1 MLGVRNMNG
10 DWRSYYKEHCMSVD
24 EAMGLIR
31 SGDLIVDGHG
41 HGRSEIFGPALVKRA
56 GELKDVKL
64 TTGYNL
70 GTVPYCQPE
79 YADSFRHIS
88 VFNTAQTRQA
98 HWDGRAEFVPAHF
111 SQLERTFESWN
122 PQVLF
127 TQVTPPNEDG
137 YVSMGV
143 SVDFTRAMLDICP
156 LVIAQVNPNMPWTGG
171 DAVIPVTS
179 IHAFVEQ
186 ASEIPEIPEATTVSE
201 VDKAIAGHIAGLVND
216 GDTLQIGVGSVPD
229 TVLSMLTGHKH
240 LGIHTELGSTG
251 IMKLMEKGVI
261 DNSRKT
267 LDPGKVVC
275 TLMGG
280 TREFYDFVDHNEDF
294 VMKKSSYVLNPAVIC
309 QQKNMVAMNA
319 AIEVDLFGQVCSEM
333 IGGKQYS
340 GIGGQVDFLRG
351 AMMAEGGR
359 SIICLPSTA
368 AKGTKSRIVPRLAAG
383 NAVTASRCDVMYI
396 VTEYGVAQM
405 WGNSNRERARQLI
418 AIAHPDFREQL
429 ERDFHQQLQGTR

>member
-1 MLGVRNMNG
+1 MSA

-24 EAMGLIR
+24 EAMGLIQ

-56 GELKDVKL
+56 GELKDVTL

-70 GTVPYCQPE
+70 GTAPHCQPE
-79 YADSFRHIS
+79 YEGSLKHIS
-88 VFNTAQTRQA
+88 VFNTAHTRQA

-111 SQLERTFESWN
+111 SQLERTFASWN
-122 PQVLF
+122 PRVLF
-127 TQVTPPNEDG
+127 TQVTPPNEEG

-143 SVDFTRAMLDICP
+143 SVDFTRAMVDICP

-171 DAVIPVTS
+171 DAVIPVTA

-186 ASEIPEIPEATTVSE
+186 ASDIPEIPEATTVSE
-201 VDKAIAGHIAGLVND
+201 TDRAIAGHIAGLVND

-251 IMKLMEKGVI
+251 IMNLMKKGVI

-267 LDPGKVVC
+267 VDPGKVVC

-280 TREFYDFVDHNEDF
+280 TREFYDFVDHNDDF
-294 VMKKSSYVLNPAVIC
+294 VMRRSSYVLNPAVIC

-319 AIEVDLFGQVCSEM
+319 AIEVDLYGQVCSEM

-368 AKGTKSRIVPRLAAG
+368 ARGTKSRIVPRLGIG

-429 ERDFHQQLQGTR
+429 ERDFYAQLKGEV

>member
-1 MLGVRNMNG
+1 MNG

-186 ASEIPEIPEATTVSE
+186 ASEIPEIPEATTVSD

-280 TREFYDFVDHNEDF
+280 TRKFYDFVDHNEDF
-294 VMKKSSYVLNPAVIC
+294 VMRKSSYVLNPAVIC

>member
-1 MLGVRNMNG
+1 
-10 DWRSYYKEHCMSVD
+10 
-24 EAMGLIR
+24 
-31 SGDLIVDGHG
+31 
-41 HGRSEIFGPALVKRA
+41 
-56 GELKDVKL
+56 
-64 TTGYNL
+64 
-70 GTVPYCQPE
+70 
-79 YADSFRHIS
+79 
-88 VFNTAQTRQA
+88 
-98 HWDGRAEFVPAHF
+98 
-111 SQLERTFESWN
+111 
-122 PQVLF
+122 VLF

-186 ASEIPEIPEATTVSE
+186 ASEIPEIPEATTVSD

-280 TREFYDFVDHNEDF
+280 TRKFYDFVDHNEDF
-294 VMKKSSYVLNPAVIC
+294 VMRKSSYVLNPAVIC

>member
-1 MLGVRNMNG
+1 MSA

-56 GELKDVKL
+56 GELKGVQL

-70 GTVPYCQPE
+70 GTAPYCQPE
-79 YADSFRHIS
+79 YADSFEHIS
-88 VFNTAQTRQA
+88 VFNTVQTRQA
-98 HWDGRAEFVPAHF
+98 QWEGRAQFVPAHF
-111 SQLERTFESWN
+111 SQLERTFQSWN
-122 PQVLF
+122 PRVLF
-127 TQVTPPNEDG
+127 TQVTPPNEEG

-143 SVDFTRAMLDICP
+143 SVDFTRAMVDCCE
-156 LVIAQVNPNMPWTGG
+156 LVIAQVNPKMPWTGG
-171 DAVIPVTS
+171 DAVIPVTA

-186 ASEIPEIPEATTVSE
+186 ETDIPEIPEAAKVSE
-201 VDKAIAGHIAGLVND
+201 VDRAIASHIAGLVND

-251 IMKLMEKGVI
+251 IMKLMQAGVI
-261 DNSRKT
+261 DNSRKSV
-267 LDPGKVVC
+267 DPGKVVC

-280 TREFYDFVDHNEDF
+280 TRAFYDFVDHNDDF
-294 VMKKSSYVLNPAVIC
+294 VMRKCSYVLNPAVIC

-319 AIEVDLFGQVCSEM
+319 AIEVDMFGQVCSEM

-368 AKGTKSRIVPRLAAG
+368 AKGTKSRIVSRLAPG

-396 VTEYGVAQM
+396 VTEYGVARM
-405 WGNSNRERARQLI
+405 WGNSNKERAKQLI
-418 AIAHPDFREQL
+418 AVAHPDFREQL
-429 ERDFHQQLQGTR
+429 EREFYEQLKGEV

>member
-1 MLGVRNMNG
+1 
-10 DWRSYYKEHCMSVD
+10 MSV
-24 EAMGLIR
+24 EQAMGLIR
-31 SGDLIVDGHG
+31 DGDLIVDGHG

-56 GELKDVKL
+56 GELKDVRL

-70 GTVPYCQPE
+70 GTAPHCQPE
-79 YADSFRHIS
+79 YKGAFKHIS
-88 VFNTAQTRQA
+88 VFNTAHTRQA
-98 HWDGRAEFVPAHF
+98 HWNGRAEFVPAHF
-111 SQLERTFESWN
+111 SQLERTFTAWKPN
-122 PQVLF
+122 VLF
-127 TQVTPPNEDG
+127 TQVTPPNDEG

-143 SVDFTRAMLDICP
+143 SVDFTRAMVDVCP

-171 DAVIPVTS
+171 DAVIPVTA

-186 ASEIPEIPEATTVSE
+186 ESDLPEIPEATTVSE
-201 VDKAIAGHIAGLVND
+201 VDRAIAGHIAGLVND

-251 IMKLMEKGVI
+251 IMNLMKKGVI
-261 DNSRKT
+261 DNSCKT
-267 LDPGKVVC
+267 VDPGKVVC

-280 TREFYDFVDHNEDF
+280 TRDFYDFVDHNEDF
-294 VMKKSSYVLNPAVIC
+294 IMRRSSYVLNPAVIC
-309 QQKNMVAMNA
+309 RQKNMVAMNA

-368 AKGTKSRIVPRLAAG
+368 ARGTKSRIVARLGLG

-429 ERDFHQQLQGTR
+429 ERDFFEQMKGDV

>member
-1 MLGVRNMNG
+1 MIA

-70 GTVPYCQPE
+70 GTAPYCQPE
-79 YADSFRHIS
+79 YEGSLKHIS

-98 HWDGRAEFVPAHF
+98 HWEGRAEFVPAHF
-111 SQLERTFESWN
+111 SQLERTFASWN
-122 PQVLF
+122 PHVLF
-127 TQVTPPNEDG
+127 TQVTPPNDEG

-143 SVDFTRAMLDICP
+143 SVDFTRAMVDICP

-171 DAVIPVTS
+171 DAVIPVTA

-186 ASEIPEIPEATTVSE
+186 ASDIPEIPEATTVSE
-201 VDKAIAGHIAGLVND
+201 TDRAIAGHIAGLVND

-251 IMKLMEKGVI
+251 IMNLMKKGVI

-267 LDPGKVVC
+267 VDPGKVVC

-280 TREFYDFVDHNEDF
+280 TRDFYSFVDHNDDF
-294 VMKKSSYVLNPAVIC
+294 VMRRSSYVLNPAVIC

-319 AIEVDLFGQVCSEM
+319 AIEVDLYGQVCSEM

-359 SIICLPSTA
+359 TIICLPSTA
-368 AKGTKSRIVPRLAAG
+368 ARGTKSRIVPRLGIG

-429 ERDFHQQLQGTR
+429 ERDFYAQMKGEV

>member
-1 MLGVRNMNG
+1 MSG
-10 DWRSYYKEHCMSVD
+10 DWKKYYKEHCMSVD

-41 HGRSEIFGPALVKRA
+41 HGRSEIFGPALVRRA
-56 GELKDVKL
+56 GELRDVRL

-70 GTVPYCQPE
+70 GTAPYCLPE
-79 YADSFRHIS
+79 YAGSFQHVS
-88 VFNTAQTRQA
+88 VFNTVQTRQA
-98 HWDGRAEFVPAHF
+98 HWEGRAEFVPAHF
-111 SQLERTFESWN
+111 SQLERTFESWK
-122 PQVLF
+122 PRVLF
-127 TQVTPPNEDG
+127 TQVTPPDENG
-137 YVSMGV
+137 NVSMGV
-143 SVDFTRAMLDICP
+143 SVDFTRAMVDICP

-171 DAVIPVTS
+171 DAVIPVTK

-186 ASEIPEIPEATTVSE
+186 ASEIPEIPEAVVVSE
-201 VDKAIAGHIAGLVND
+201 TDRAIAGHIAGLVND

-229 TVLSMLTGHKH
+229 TVLSLLTNHKH

-267 LDPGKVVC
+267 VDPGKAVC

-280 TREFYDFVDHNEDF
+280 TRAFYDFVDHNEDF
-294 VMKKSSYVLNPAVIC
+294 VMRRSSYVLNPAVIC
-309 QQKNMVAMNA
+309 RQKNMVAMNA

-340 GIGGQVDFLRG
+340 GVGGQVDFLRG

-368 AKGTKSRIVPRLAAG
+368 AKGTKSRIVSRLAPG
-383 NAVTASRCDVMYI
+383 NAVTVSRCDVMYV
-396 VTEYGVAQM
+396 VTEYGVARM

-418 AIAHPDFREQL
+418 AIAHPNFREQL
-429 ERDFHQQLQGTR
+429 EREFDSQLRGER